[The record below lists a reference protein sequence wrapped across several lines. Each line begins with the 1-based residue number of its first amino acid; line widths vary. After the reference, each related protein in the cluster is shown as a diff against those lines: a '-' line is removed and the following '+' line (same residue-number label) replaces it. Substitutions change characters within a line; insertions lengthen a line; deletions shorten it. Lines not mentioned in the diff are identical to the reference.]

1 MVNQFCHQSQRGFL
15 PPGGCG
21 AGGQGH
27 ERVPR

>member
-21 AGGQGH
+21 AGGQEH